1 MIDRLL
7 FAAVG
12 VICSASVSANE
23 VAAIFGK
30 AEYMGMV
37 SDQIVFSEIICDSTY
52 DIEGICSIKMIN
64 LNTKYSTYLNTQH
77 LHWYKSDIMTVIPE
91 EGVTLS
97 NITLQCTESDYCDKL
112 TASNGIAKYD
122 KSIAAITW
130 TGQAS
135 APFTLAANASQ
146 IRVSYA
152 VIEYCTPNQSV
163 VDDIQS
169 DDVIGSEAEPE
180 YYTLSGIRVTKPSR
194 GIYICKK
201 GLKVSKIYIR

>member
-1 MIDRLL
+1 MIKKLL
-7 FAAVG
+7 IAAVG
-12 VICSASVSANE
+12 VICSTSATANE

-30 AEYMGMV
+30 AEYAGAV
-37 SDQIVFSEIICDSTY
+37 PDQIVFSEITCGSTY

-64 LNTKYSTYLNTQH
+64 LNTKYSTYLNNQH

-97 NITLQCTESDYCDKL
+97 TITLQCTESDYCDKL
-112 TASNGIAKYD
+112 TVSNGTAEYD

-130 TGQAS
+130 TGHAS
-135 APFTLAANASQ
+135 APFTLASNVSQ
-146 IRVSYA
+146 IRVKYA
-152 VIEYCTPNQSV
+152 VIEYAMQNQSG
-163 VDDIQS
+163 VDDIPTY
-169 DDVIGSEAEPE
+169 DIPGSEAEPE

-201 GLKVSKIYIR
+201 GSKVSKIYIR